1 MSTLLTVRPYHPN
14 DIPRMAELITELNER
29 EGYAQKMTPDALAKV
44 FAADAPVRVYAFVAM
59 ADGKVVGLLMYY
71 DGYDT
76 LTNSYGCHLMDMVVT
91 RSHRRQGLGETLL
104 KTLMAQVEQLN
115 YQWISLTV
123 LRKNEEAKTFY
134 AALGFTEVSVDFYA
148 IGKTAMQQAIHSS

>member
-29 EGYAQKMTPDALAKV
+29 EGYEHAMNAENLAKV
-44 FAADAPVRVYAFVAM
+44 FAADAPVRVYAFVAL
-59 ADGKVVGLLMYY
+59 ADGKLCGLLMYY

-76 LTNSYGCHLMDMVVT
+76 LTNSYGCHLTDMVVSL
-91 RSHRRQGLGETLL
+91 SHRRQGLGETLL

-115 YQWISLTV
+115 YQWVSLTV
-123 LRKNEEAKTFY
+123 LKKNDEARSFY
-134 AALGFTEVSVDFYA
+134 KSLGFTEVAVDFFA
-148 IGKTAMQQAIHSS
+148 IGSKAMVRLIRSA

>member
-29 EGYAQKMTPDALAKV
+29 EGYSHRMDAESLRKV
-44 FAADAPVRVYAFVAM
+44 FAEDAPVRVFAFVSE
-59 ADGKVVGLLMYY
+59 DNGNVCGLLTYY

-91 RSHRRQGLGETLL
+91 HSHRRQGLGKALVSTLL
-104 KTLMAQVEQLN
+104 AQVDQLR
-115 YQWISLTV
+115 YQWVSLTV
-123 LRKNEEAKTFY
+123 LKKNADAQEFY
-134 AALGFTEVSVDFYA
+134 KELGFAEVPVDFYA
-148 IGKTAMQQAIHSS
+148 IGTKAMKRLLS